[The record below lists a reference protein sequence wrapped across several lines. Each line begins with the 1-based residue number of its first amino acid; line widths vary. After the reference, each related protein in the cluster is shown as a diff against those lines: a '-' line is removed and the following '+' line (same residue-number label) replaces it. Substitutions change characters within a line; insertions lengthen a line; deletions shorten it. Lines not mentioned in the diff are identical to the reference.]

1 MNKNYDRYAG
11 ITAEQ
16 YDKKTI
22 MSYFC
27 RIPADRKLLPI
38 LEGIKNSNILDVG
51 LGTGRYTQL
60 LTTQNR
66 VTGIDTNPHLCKLPI
81 TVHKGDAGDISRL
94 VGSEKFDVVL
104 STWMTEYLN
113 CDQLRAFFEESKKVL
128 AERGRLMTTM
138 ISKYGFGFLYVAAA
152 KLIRSI
158 DKYNYKQKKV
168 VNMLEDTGF
177 CDIEIINLYSWLYVP
192 WAYLVVAQ

>member
-1 MNKNYDRYAG
+1 
-11 ITAEQ
+11 
-16 YDKKTI
+16 
-22 MSYFC
+22 
-27 RIPADRKLLPI
+27 
-38 LEGIKNSNILDVG
+38 
-51 LGTGRYTQL
+51 
-60 LTTQNR
+60 
-66 VTGIDTNPHLCKLPI
+66 
-81 TVHKGDAGDISRL
+81 
-94 VGSEKFDVVL
+94 
-104 STWMTEYLN
+104 
-113 CDQLRAFFEESKKVL
+113 
-128 AERGRLMTTM
+128 LMTTM